1 MVKAV
6 GMTGVYN
13 EAIYL
18 ERYLVEYLDPR
29 SVLTHLD
36 WLEHIKEFG
45 STSNSVRRKCHVK

>member
-29 SVLTHLD
+29 SVLTHL
-36 WLEHIKEFG
+36 EHIKEFG
-45 STSNSVRRKCHVK
+45 STSNSVRREVSC